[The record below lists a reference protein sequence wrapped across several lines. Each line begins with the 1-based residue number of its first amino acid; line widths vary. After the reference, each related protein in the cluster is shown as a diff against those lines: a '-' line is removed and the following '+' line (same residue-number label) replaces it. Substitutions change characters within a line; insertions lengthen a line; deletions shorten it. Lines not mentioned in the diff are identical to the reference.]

1 MYCRFFFRI
10 YCRIK
15 KKLIIIRSIRRASSE
30 ASDARAS
37 K

>member
-1 MYCRFFFRI
+1 MYCRFFSEYIAEF
-10 YCRIK
+10 K

-30 ASDARAS
+30 AS